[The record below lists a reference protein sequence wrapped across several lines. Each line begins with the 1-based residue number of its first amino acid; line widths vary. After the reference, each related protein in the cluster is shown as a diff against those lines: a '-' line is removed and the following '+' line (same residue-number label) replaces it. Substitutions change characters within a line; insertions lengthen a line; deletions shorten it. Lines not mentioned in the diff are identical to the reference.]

1 MWAQKMISL
10 EKIAELA
17 GVSRRTVTRALKDKS
32 LVKTQTLAKIEAVLQ
47 ENNYTPNLAARYL
60 AVKKNHYR
68 ILFMFMRAQ
77 SSLFH
82 AYLYEKAQKKAEE
95 LESFGI
101 TVDFLILDRDL
112 HAESLNFDEIVRNFT
127 YDFLIAL
134 PVYEAYF
141 KPYFNKLVAVAAQRG
156 VPFMF
161 YNMDDRQYQRL
172 CYVGCDYVK
181 AGRIGAGLVALA
193 VQERGR
199 VAIISSRTSS
209 LISYTE
215 RIVGFKQEIAER
227 YPKLEIV
234 YEHAMEQD
242 VLDVDLERLRKLQ
255 VNAVYLVNPGDYSVV
270 PLLQDN
276 LSELN
281 LKIITNDRLPPS
293 EVLLKQGKIAALI
306 EQEPDKQVTLPLDIA
321 LDFLVNR
328 KKPQDV
334 YYTEL
339 SVLVRQCI

>member
-1 MWAQKMISL
+1 MISL

-17 GVSRRTVTRALKDKS
+17 GVSRRTVTRALKDKA
-32 LVKTQTLAKIEAVLQ
+32 LVKPQTLAKIEAVLQ

-60 AVKKNHYR
+60 AIKKNHYH
-68 ILFMFMRAQ
+68 ILFMFMRAK

-82 AYLYEKAQKKAEE
+82 AYLYEEAQKKAAE
-95 LESFGI
+95 LESFGLK
-101 TVDFLILDRDL
+101 VDFLILDRDL
-112 HAESLNFDEIVRNFT
+112 HEESLNFEEIVSNFN

-141 KPYFNKLVAVAAQRG
+141 KPYFDRLVNVAAQKG
-156 VPFMF
+156 VPFVF

-193 VQERGR
+193 VQEQGR

-209 LISYTE
+209 LISYME
-215 RIVGFKQEIAER
+215 RIQGFKQEIAER
-227 YPKLEIV
+227 YPQLSIV
-234 YEHAMEQD
+234 YEHALEHE
-242 VLDVDLERLRKLQ
+242 VLDVDLDQLRSLK

-270 PLLQDN
+270 PHLQDN
-276 LSELN
+276 LPDLN

-293 EVLLKQGKIAALI
+293 EIQLKEGKIAALI
-306 EQEPDKQVTLPLDIA
+306 EQEPAKQVNLPLDIA
-321 LDFLVNR
+321 LDYLVNR
-328 KKPQDV
+328 KVPQDV